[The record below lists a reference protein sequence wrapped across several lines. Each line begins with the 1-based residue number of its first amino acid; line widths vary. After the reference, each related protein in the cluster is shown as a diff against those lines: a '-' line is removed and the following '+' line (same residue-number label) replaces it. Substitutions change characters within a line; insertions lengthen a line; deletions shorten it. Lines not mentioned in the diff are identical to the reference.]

1 MLRPLFLI
9 ATMLLLQGCTALV
22 VGGAVV
28 GTAAKVAVETAKV
41 PVKVTGAAV
50 DVVTDDDEED

>member
-1 MLRPLFLI
+1 MLKIPVLI
-9 ATMLLLQGCTALV
+9 ATLLLLQGCTALF

-28 GTAAKVAVETAKV
+28 GAATKVAVEAAKV

-50 DVVTDDDEED
+50 DVVTDDDDDD

>member
-1 MLRPLFLI
+1 MLKTLVLI
-9 ATMLLLQGCTALV
+9 SSLLLLQGCTALF

-28 GTAAKVAVETAKV
+28 GAATKVAVETAKV

-50 DVVTDDDEED
+50 DAVTDDDDDD

>member
-1 MLRPLFLI
+1 LKTFLLI
-9 ATMLLLQGCTALV
+9 ATLLLLQGCTALF

-28 GTAAKVAVETAKV
+28 GAATKVAVETAKV

-50 DVVTDDDEED
+50 DAVTDDEDED

>member
-1 MLRPLFLI
+1 MLRNLVLI
-9 ATMLLLQGCTALV
+9 ATLLLLQGCTALF

-28 GTAAKVAVETAKV
+28 GAATKVAVETVKV

-50 DVVTDDDEED
+50 DAVTDDDDDD

>member
-1 MLRPLFLI
+1 MLKTLFLI
-9 ATMLLLQGCTALV
+9 ATLVLLKGCSALF

-28 GTAAKVAVETAKV
+28 GAATKVAVETVKV

-50 DVVTDDDEED
+50 DAVTDDDDDD